1 MDHIN
6 FYKILKWPDGSITF
20 LEYATDVIQTV
31 LTPAKHT
38 FDEMRYNRNIPGP
51 SLRGQNLIWNVRE
64 KGAFT
69 TQMASVCK
77 FTQYFNE
84 DEGKCMDCSEN

>member
-1 MDHIN
+1 
-6 FYKILKWPDGSITF
+6 
-20 LEYATDVIQTV
+20 V

-51 SLRGQNLIWNVRE
+51 SLHGQNLIWNVRE

-84 DEGKCMDCSEN
+84 DEGYCMDC